1 MVKILQKDSQLLR
14 KTAEPVDLSTINT
27 PEFKKVLADMH
38 EAMLSQDDAVA
49 VAAPQIGVPKR
60 LFAISGRVFDNFE
73 KKEHP
78 HPDLIFINPE
88 IIKISRDKK
97 IMTEGCLSVRYLYG
111 KIRRASRAT
120 IRAYNENGQKIER
133 GASGLLAQIF
143 QHETDHLNG
152 VLFTDHAKELQDIP
166 PESQRLHKKTEKKS
180 EQKPEHKPAERKTE
194 HKAEHKTSHE

>member
-1 MVKILQKDSQLLR
+1 MVKILQRDSQLLR
-14 KTAEPVDLSTINT
+14 KTAEPVDLSTIHT
-27 PEFKKVLADMH
+27 PEFKKLLSDMH
-38 EAMLSQDDAVA
+38 EAILSQDDAVA

-60 LFAISGRVFDNFE
+60 LFAVSGRIFDNFE
-73 KKEHP
+73 KKENP

-88 IIKISRDKK
+88 IIKISKDKK

-120 IRAYNENGQKIER
+120 IQAYDEKGQKIER

-152 VLFTDHAKELQDIP
+152 VLFTDSAKDLQDIP
-166 PESQRLHKKTEKKS
+166 PENHKHYKKI
-180 EQKPEHKPAERKTE
+180 EPKEHKVEI
-194 HKAEHKTSHE
+194 HKEHKTEYKTENKTAHE

>member
-1 MVKILQKDSQLLR
+1 MVKILQRDSQLLR

-27 PEFKKVLADMH
+27 PEFKKMLSDMH
-38 EAMLSQDDAVA
+38 DAMQSQDDAVA

-73 KKEHP
+73 KKENP
-78 HPDLIFINPE
+78 HPDLFFINPE
-88 IIKISRDKK
+88 IIKISKDKK

-120 IRAYNENGQKIER
+120 IRAYDENGQKIER
-133 GASGLLAQIF
+133 GSSGLLAQIF

-152 VLFTDHAKELQDIP
+152 ILFTDTAKDLQDIP
-166 PESQRLHKKTEKKS
+166 PEKQGLNK
-180 EQKPEHKPAERKTE
+180 KPEHKTERKSVRKIEPKTTHD
-194 HKAEHKTSHE
+194 HK